1 MRSLI
6 FNFLLGA
13 SCLVLSL
20 NGQNLVQANSSAKQ
34 DLQNATSR
42 LTDLR
47 KSIEGEKIPLASEIG
62 KLEREAQEK
71 RSEVDRLNRIR
82 DNRDA
87 NLIQLKE
94 EVRRDNEIEF
104 MQNIGRLFEELV

>member
-6 FNFLLGA
+6 LNLWLGA

-34 DLQNATSR
+34 DLQNATIR

-71 RSEVDRLNRIR
+71 RSRSIDYSYPR
-82 DNRDA
+82 
-87 NLIQLKE
+87 QS
-94 EVRRDNEIEF
+94 
-104 MQNIGRLFEELV
+104 